1 VVTDIAAYQRRKLW
15 LLNGPHSA
23 LAYGGLIAGLD
34 TIADAAADRTVSVFV
49 RRYIDEVVAVV
60 QLPAALDARQFADE
74 ALRRF
79 ANAQLGDSCLRVAA
93 DSSRKFPHR
102 LFPVVR
108 ARRRCGLPTRRL
120 AVVAAAW
127 IAAAVGIGVNDRV
140 LPRIDDPAVDNLQE
154 AMSRAGHRHLCD
166 VAVGLETDPT
176 FVDEVHAALHQLS
189 RDGIGALA

>member
-1 VVTDIAAYQRRKLW
+1 
-15 LLNGPHSA
+15 
-23 LAYGGLIAGLD
+23 
-34 TIADAAADRTVSVFV
+34 VFV
-49 RRYIDEVVAVV
+49 RRYIDDVVAVV

-93 DSSRKFPHR
+93 DSSRKFPQR

-127 IAAAVGIGVNDRV
+127 IAAAGGIGVDHRV
-140 LPRIDDPAVDNLQE
+140 LPRIDDPATDHLRQ
-154 AMSRAGHRHLCD
+154 AMSRGGTRQVCD
-166 VAVGLETDPT
+166 VAVGSETDAG
-176 FVDEVHAALHQLS
+176 FVDEVHAALDHLS
-189 RDGIGALA
+189 RDGSGALA